1 MEQNKDIIVYN
12 LDYQYTSYHNKT
24 TDFITG
30 ENPPYHK
37 HDGYEIYLFISGNV
51 KMYIEQTCYQLTPG
65 DMAIVNPSELHRSCC
80 LDSSP
85 YERIGINIKPSV
97 FDSLK
102 TSSTNLA
109 SCFYSHAHGKHN
121 MIHLDED
128 EMASYIGM
136 SDDLIAASRSSDYG
150 SDLLSYSYL
159 IRLLIY
165 VNSLYMK
172 SSNDGFEN
180 LMPKMIMDTM
190 DYINDHLTEKISLD
204 DLAAELNYNGNYL
217 SNRFKEH
224 TGLTLRSY
232 ILSKRIDLAKSL
244 LLAGQSV
251 SDTCLMSGFNDYANF
266 IRNFKRQVGMSPG
279 RYKKEQT
286 E

>member
-1 MEQNKDIIVYN
+1 MIVRLIN
-12 LDYQYTSYHNKT
+12 L
-24 TDFITG
+24 G
-30 ENPPYHK
+30 
-37 HDGYEIYLFISGNV
+37 IY
-51 KMYIEQTCYQLTPG
+51 Y
-65 DMAIVNPSELHRSCC
+65 
-80 LDSSP
+80 
-85 YERIGINIKPSV
+85 
-97 FDSLK
+97 
-102 TSSTNLA
+102 
-109 SCFYSHAHGKHN
+109 
-121 MIHLDED
+121 
-128 EMASYIGM
+128 
-136 SDDLIAASRSSDYG
+136 
-150 SDLLSYSYL
+150 
-159 IRLLIY
+159 
-165 VNSLYMK
+165 
-172 SSNDGFEN
+172 N